1 MQFPIIKKTT
11 TGSKLFIF
19 LLLFVFGLVFSSVLG
34 MFIGNIMGGDMMDI
48 KNLQI
53 MQICNQIVGF
63 MLPPLAYVA
72 LVKEK
77 PLDYL
82 GFKKLPTWSLLGI
95 VAMFTVIPFTATVA
109 EWNDSITF
117 SESMKEIETVLR
129 NLNELNEATS
139 EKLMNGSS
147 LIVALLIFGALAAI
161 SEELLFRSVIQKAFV
176 RIFRNAHVAIIVTS
190 IVFSAFHGD
199 FFGFFPRF
207 ILGLMLGYMF
217 YLSGSIWA
225 SMLMHFANNSAIVFL
240 YYFNNKGIIN
250 IDVEN
255 FGNTDNMFLI
265 VLSLVVT
272 VAIFIIC
279 NRFSK
284 RQDAF
289 IRPD

>member
-11 TGSKLFIF
+11 TGRKLFIF

-34 MFIGNIMGGDMMDI
+34 MFITTILGGDMSDI

-63 MLPPLAYVA
+63 LLPPLAYVA
-72 LVKEK
+72 LVKEE
-77 PLDYL
+77 PLKYL

-95 VAMFTVIPFTATVA
+95 VAMFTVIPFIATVS

-117 SESMKEIETVLR
+117 PESMKEIETILR

-139 EKLMNGSS
+139 EKLMNGSN

-176 RIFRNAHVAIIVTS
+176 KIFRNAHVAIIVTS

-250 IDVEN
+250 IDVDN
-255 FGNTDNMFLI
+255 FGNTDSVLLI
-265 VLSLVVT
+265 ILSLVVT
-272 VAIFIIC
+272 VAIFIVC
-279 NRFSK
+279 YRLSS
-284 RQDAF
+284 RRCDRTQA
-289 IRPD
+289 